1 MLCTVIFLTSLF
13 CSLHAYALKL
23 AVVFPDRKHKL
34 GTEGQTVQWELGL
47 PRACQRQ
54 CFVSMQAQ
62 SQVPRALV
70 CHLGMCGAHYKAA
83 FNTNL
88 ETKSIKKGN
97 EWHDTSIEQCQLP
110 SGQLQPSSSGKGW
123 EPELSSA
130 ELLLP
135 GALRHRHSHPRLTLD
150 SKLGAGSWICFFGEF
165 GAAFS
170 VVLLK
175 LSLFAFYLLNSY
187 IYTLNLI
194 YFPKAL

>member
-23 AVVFPDRKHKL
+23 AVVFPDRKYKL

-123 EPELSSA
+123 EPELSST

-135 GALRHRHSHPRLTLD
+135 RDTEAQAQP
-150 SKLGAGSWICFFGEF
+150 
-165 GAAFS
+165 
-170 VVLLK
+170 
-175 LSLFAFYLLNSY
+175 
-187 IYTLNLI
+187 
-194 YFPKAL
+194 PKAHFGFQVGGWVLDLFFWGIWCSFFSSIIKVVFICLLSFELLPLYS

>member
-23 AVVFPDRKHKL
+23 TIVFPDRKYKL

-70 CHLGMCGAHYKAA
+70 CHLGTCGAHYKAA

-110 SGQLQPSSSGKGW
+110 SGQLQPCSSGKGC
-123 EPELSSA
+123 EPELSST

-135 GALRHRHSHPRLTLD
+135 QGTEAQSQPPNTHT
-150 SKLGAGSWICFFGEF
+150 GFQAGSWVLDLFFGGF

-170 VVLLK
+170 AVLLK
-175 LSLFAFYLLNSY
+175 LCLLAFYLLNSY
-187 IYTLNLI
+187 ICTLNL
-194 YFPKAL
+194 FFFF